1 MPAAGRDRKRCSACG
16 GSTVRL
22 QVLHVP
28 GCPSARVL
36 TSRLGRLLANRPDI
50 VVEHRVICDERDA
63 AGWGMTGS
71 PTLLIDGVDPFA
83 VPGRLPSISCRLYAG
98 ETGPPAGAPSMAQLR
113 RVLADLPA
121 RS

>member
-1 MPAAGRDRKRCSACG
+1 M
-16 GSTVRL
+16 RL

-28 GCPSARVL
+28 DCPNARL
-36 TSRLGRLLANRPDI
+36 LSSRLSRLLAGRPDI
-50 VVEHRVICDERDA
+50 AVEDRVICDERDA

-83 VPGRLPSISCRLYAG
+83 VPGLLPSISCRLYAG
-98 ETGPPAGAPSMAQLR
+98 ETGPLTGTPSVAQLR

>member
-1 MPAAGRDRKRCSACG
+1 M
-16 GSTVRL
+16 RL

-28 GCPSARVL
+28 DCPNASL
-36 TSRLGRLLANRPDI
+36 LSSRLGRLLAGRPDV
-50 VVEHRVICDERDA
+50 VVEHRVICDESEA

-83 VPGRLPSISCRLYAG
+83 VPGRSPSISCRLYTG
-98 ETGPPAGAPSMAQLR
+98 ETGPPTGAPSMAQLR
-113 RVLADLPA
+113 RVLTDKPA